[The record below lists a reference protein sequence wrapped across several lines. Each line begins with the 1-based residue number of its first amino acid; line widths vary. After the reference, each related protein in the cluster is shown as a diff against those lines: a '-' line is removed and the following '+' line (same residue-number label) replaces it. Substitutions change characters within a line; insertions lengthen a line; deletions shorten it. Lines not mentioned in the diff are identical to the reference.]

1 MTPNTVFAGT
11 ANRTMTQVSQKAWRA
26 SGVVIDDQTAPR
38 PSPKVRTNTT
48 ATGSA
53 SRSARYPSAANRSA
67 YLARTAFSS
76 SRDSRYPRYEHQG
89 HDEQDDRD
97 RGGRDDVVRLD
108 LAEYEDRGHLRLERD
123 VPGDEDHRA
132 ELAERTRKAER
143 DPGEDRGEEIRQ
155 DDPPEYRRAPGP
167 ERGGR
172 LLHLPIELEQDG
184 LHGSHDERQGHE
196 EQCEQKPDPG
206 VGDVDSERAL
216 RSIEREQRQPGDD
229 GGERERQ
236 VDERVHDALAAE
248 LVPHEDPGDERA
260 RDRVDRGDRLRAG
273 DRPPERS
280 EAAIERA
287 SDHRGQRQ
295 QDDDR

>member
-38 PSPKVRTNTT
+38 PSPNVRTNTT

-89 HDEQDDRD
+89 HDEQC
-97 RGGRDDVVRLD
+97 
-108 LAEYEDRGHLRLERD
+108 
-123 VPGDEDHRA
+123 
-132 ELAERTRKAER
+132 K
-143 DPGEDRGEEIRQ
+143 
-155 DDPPEYRRAPGP
+155 
-167 ERGGR
+167 
-172 LLHLPIELEQDG
+172 
-184 LHGSHDERQGHE
+184 
-196 EQCEQKPDPG
+196 QKPDPG

-216 RSIEREQRQPGDD
+216 RSIQREQRQPGDD

-260 RDRVDRGDRLRAG
+260 RDRVDRHDRDREEQRQLERRDGLRAG